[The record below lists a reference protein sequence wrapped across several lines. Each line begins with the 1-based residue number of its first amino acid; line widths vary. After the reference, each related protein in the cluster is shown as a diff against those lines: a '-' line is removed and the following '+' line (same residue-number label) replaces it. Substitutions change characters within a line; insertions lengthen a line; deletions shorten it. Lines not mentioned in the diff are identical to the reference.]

1 MEAEFRNHNHNKSKE
16 ETEGFSRTS
25 FGSTTGKQILQK
37 KDVCNEIIERLR
49 ESGHEAVDSPG
60 FVAGLHAHFQ
70 HLPVRYRLLGFLGLR
85 ICTFQFIF
93 VFLMLHEFSSFYMTK
108 NDIRCLEFQTFCG

>member
-25 FGSTTGKQILQK
+25 LGNTTGKQIRQK

-85 ICTFQFIF
+85 ICTFRFIF
-93 VFLMLHEFSSFYMTK
+93 VFLMLH
-108 NDIRCLEFQTFCG
+108 